1 MGVFLH
7 GPGGWGGQAQQD
19 VPAALWAA
27 PALIF
32 RLDSPL
38 PGRGRGRTFR
48 VNEKYQKV
56 TQGTTFLE
64 NPPSLRGLLVCAR
77 GTDCLV

>member
-7 GPGGWGGQAQQD
+7 GLGGWGGQAQQD
-19 VPAALWAA
+19 VPAALRAA

-32 RLDSPL
+32 RLDSSL
-38 PGRGRGRTFR
+38 PGRGRTFR

-56 TQGTTFLE
+56 T
-64 NPPSLRGLLVCAR
+64 
-77 GTDCLV
+77 